1 MIYGKY
7 LVSLTLFRPT
17 NHHYIVQTCSHW
29 AVGSRVTPPLKQTP
43 HPPKNIFVTTWAKS
57 TFKTTFS
64 YPDYFKTLSHM
75 FFSHRGR
82 TVSDRADCNRGHR
95 FNSLTTPLF
104 LFFFLP
110 KCLWARKPSLC
121 KQLDNHLKWNQITFN
136 TNHNSFFF
144 F

>member
-43 HPPKNIFVTTWAKS
+43 HPPRNIFVTTWAKS
-57 TFKTTFS
+57 TFKATFS

-82 TVSDRADCNRGHR
+82 TVSDRPDCNRGHR

-104 LFFFLP
+104 FVFFCQSAFEPENLV
-110 KCLWARKPSLC
+110 CANSLWQP
-121 KQLDNHLKWNQITFN
+121 LKVKSNYI
-136 TNHNSFFF
+136 
-144 F
+144 